1 MAEETPATE
10 AESNGASRDP
20 AARIQ
25 ALSADLRAAEAVI
38 VELKGRDLEGTVAK
52 LQAAVAEHTTAAE
65 AWQTERSAWDTERAE
80 WGRERAL
87 LSAGITSTEGQA
99 VARALYHLQP
109 EDSRPEVGAGL
120 MTAAAT
126 PPPALA
132 PYLRGRSAPAA
143 PPAPTNGSAPPA
155 PPPGVP
161 TAPKVEPTPTDR
173 HHLTAQYLRAP
184 RGPKRDALGVQLA
197 KLNSGG

>member
-38 VELKGRDLEGTVAK
+38 AELKGRDLASTVDT
-52 LQAAVAEHTTAAE
+52 LQAAVAQHTTATE
-65 AWQTERSAWDTERAE
+65 AWQAERAGWDTERAE

-109 EDSRPEVGAGL
+109 EDSRPELGAWL
-120 MTAAAT
+120 MTAAAA

-143 PPAPTNGSAPPA
+143 PPAPTNGTAPPT

-161 TAPKVEPTPTDR
+161 TAPKVEATPTDR
-173 HHLTAQYLRAP
+173 HHLTAEYLRAP
-184 RGPKRDALGVQLA
+184 RGPKRDALGVALA
-197 KLNSGG
+197 KMVSGG